1 MKNKQKQLKSKDKNN
16 NGHKDNYKEIF
27 NELDKERFGKIIELT
42 NEINQND
49 LIYYFKGNSA

>member
-1 MKNKQKQLKSKDKNN
+1 MMLKIKAKNQRLNKD
-16 NGHKDNYKEIF
+16 NGHKDNYKEIS

>member
-1 MKNKQKQLKSKDKNN
+1 MMLKIKAKNKRLNKD

>member
-1 MKNKQKQLKSKDKNN
+1 MMLKIKAKNQRLNED